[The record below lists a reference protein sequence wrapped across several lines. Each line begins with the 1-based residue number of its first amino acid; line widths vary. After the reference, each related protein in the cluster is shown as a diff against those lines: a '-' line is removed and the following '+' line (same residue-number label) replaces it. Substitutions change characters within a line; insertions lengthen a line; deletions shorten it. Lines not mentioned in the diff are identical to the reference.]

1 MSDAAVRE
9 RAVKRHWAEPGSRH
23 DGVIRSARVLLP
35 AAAGV
40 LFAFLVMSPLRDDG
54 EVSFILDKKEV
65 ERSQERMRVESARY
79 TGQDDKGQQFVVQAD
94 RALQRT
100 SDVPI
105 VDISGMRARLDLESG
120 PAVLTAPRGRY
131 DLETQRVT
139 IPDQIRVVGPDGYR
153 LSTQRAIVDLRGRM
167 VQSNGGATG
176 AMRRGQFSARGLT
189 ADIAEQRVVLD
200 GGVRLKIV
208 QGAVR

>member
-65 ERSQERMRVESARY
+65 ERSQ
-79 TGQDDKGQQFVVQAD
+79 GQQFVVQAD

-120 PAVLTAPRGRY
+120 PAVITAPRGRY

-153 LSTQRAIVDLRGRM
+153 LSTQRAIVDLKGRM

-176 AMRRGQFSARGLT
+176 AMRLGQFSAQRLT